1 MTEPVDLLAV
11 GAHPDDVEMGCGGVL
26 LLAAAEGRR
35 TGIVD
40 LTDGEASTRGTP
52 EIRAQ
57 ERDRATELLGVAIRQ
72 RLGLVDGT
80 VGTEPDHRL
89 ALVGAIRELQPRVV
103 VAPYPEDRHPD
114 HAAAGRLAR
123 EACFLAGV
131 GRIGDGDPHRPARLY
146 HFMAHQPFTPS
157 VVVDVSSVWDQKMS
171 AVRAYHSQFGDDAEP
186 ATQIGGPR
194 FLKLLEARAS
204 IHGAMIGVDR
214 GEPFH
219 QPGPVA
225 LTSLPGLDPAER
237 APGYSMFH

>member
-40 LTDGEASTRGTP
+40 LTDGESSTRGSP

-57 ERDRATELLGVAIRQ
+57 ERDRATELLGVATRQ
-72 RLGLVDGT
+72 RLGLVDGM

-89 ALVGAIRELQPRVV
+89 ALVRTIRDFRPRVV

-114 HAAAGRLAR
+114 HAASGRLAR

-131 GRIGDGDPHRPARLY
+131 GRIGEGEPHRPARLY
-146 HFMAHQPFTPS
+146 HYMAHQPFTPS
-157 VVVDVSSVWDQKMS
+157 FVVDVSSVWERKMR
-171 AVRAYHSQFGDDAEP
+171 AVGAYQSQFGGDAEP
-186 ATQIGGPR
+186 TTQIGGPR
-194 FLKLLEARAS
+194 FLEFLGARAS
-204 IHGAMIGVDR
+204 FHGAMIGVDR

-225 LTSLPGLDPAER
+225 VASLPGLDPAER
-237 APGYSMFH
+237 APGYGMFH

>member
-26 LLAAAEGRR
+26 LRAAAEGRR

-57 ERDRATELLGVAIRQ
+57 ERDRATELLGVATRQ
-72 RLGLVDGT
+72 GLGLVDGT
-80 VGTEPDHRL
+80 VGTERDHRL
-89 ALVGAIRELQPRVV
+89 TLVKAIRDHRPRVV

-114 HAAAGRLAR
+114 HSAAGLLAR

-131 GRIGDGDPHRPARLY
+131 GRIGEGEPHRPARLY
-146 HFMAHQPFTPS
+146 HYMTHHPFTPS
-157 VVVDVSSVWDQKMS
+157 FVVDVSSVWDRKMS
-171 AVRAYHSQFGDDAEP
+171 AVRAYQSQFGGDGGP
-186 ATQIGGPR
+186 ATQIGGPG
-194 FLKLLEARAS
+194 FLELLDARAAV
-204 IHGAMIGVDR
+204 HGAMIGVDR
-214 GEPFH
+214 GEPFYH
-219 QPGPVA
+219 PGPVA
-225 LTSLPGLDPAER
+225 LASLPGMDPAEP

>member
-57 ERDRATELLGVAIRQ
+57 ERDRATELLGVATRQ

-114 HAAAGRLAR
+114 HAA
-123 EACFLAGV
+123 
-131 GRIGDGDPHRPARLY
+131 
-146 HFMAHQPFTPS
+146 
-157 VVVDVSSVWDQKMS
+157 
-171 AVRAYHSQFGDDAEP
+171 
-186 ATQIGGPR
+186 
-194 FLKLLEARAS
+194 
-204 IHGAMIGVDR
+204 
-214 GEPFH
+214 
-219 QPGPVA
+219 
-225 LTSLPGLDPAER
+225 
-237 APGYSMFH
+237 

>member
-1 MTEPVDLLAV
+1 MTDPVDLLAV
-11 GAHPDDVEMGCGGVL
+11 GAHPDDVEMGCGGTL
-26 LLAAAEGRR
+26 LLAAAKGKR

-40 LTDGEASTRGTP
+40 LTDGEASTRGSP
-52 EIRAQ
+52 EIRAE
-57 ERDRATELLGVAIRQ
+57 ERDRATALLGVAARKG
-72 RLGLVDGT
+72 LGLEDGS

-89 ALVGAIRELQPRVV
+89 ALVRTIRELRPRVV

-131 GRIGDGDPHRPARLY
+131 GRIGDGNAHRPARMY
-146 HFMAHQPFTPS
+146 HYMAHHPFTPS
-157 VVVDVSSVWDQKMS
+157 FVVDVSSVWDRKMT
-171 AVRAYHSQFGDDAEP
+171 AVRAYHSQFGADAEP

-194 FLKLLEARAS
+194 FLELLEARAS
-204 IHGAMIGVDR
+204 VHGALIGVDR

-225 LTSLPGLDPAER
+225 LASLPGLDPAER

>member
-11 GAHPDDVEMGCGGVL
+11 GAHPDDVEMGSGGTL
-26 LLAAAEGRR
+26 LIAAEAGMR

-40 LTDGEASTRGTP
+40 LTDGEASTRGSP

-57 ERDRATELLGVAIRQ
+57 ERDRATELLGVTTRQ
-72 RLGLVDGT
+72 GLGLEDGT

-89 ALVGAIRELQPRVV
+89 ALVRTIRDLRPRVV

-131 GRIGDGDPHRPARLY
+131 GRIGEGEPHRPARLCHY
-146 HFMAHQPFTPS
+146 MGHHPFTPS
-157 VVVDVSSVWDQKMS
+157 FVVDVSSVWDRKMS
-171 AVRAYHSQFGDDAEP
+171 AVRAYESQFGGDTEP

-194 FLKLLEARAS
+194 FLEFLEARAS
-204 IHGAMIGVDR
+204 VHGAMIGVDR

-225 LTSLPGLDPAER
+225 LASLPGMDPAEPV
-237 APGYSMFH
+237 PGYGMFH